1 MDKGDLEYIRILN
14 TRINDK
20 LEHIEFLKSKAFPG
34 AIQYD
39 DIGGSRSMIFD
50 SLGDLYAE
58 IDTKE
63 READKLIDKLY
74 SKKIEALKV
83 IRASCTDVKHR
94 HVLYLRYLGMV
105 PHTRLNLEWSEVN
118 KYMNERH
125 NIQRR
130 QVQRIHHNAV
140 EEIKNHNI

>member
-14 TRINDK
+14 NRINDK
-20 LEHIEFLKSKAFPG
+20 LEHIDYLKSKAFPG

-39 DIGGSRSMIFD
+39 DIGGSKPMVFD

-58 IDTKE
+58 IDLKE
-63 READKLIDKLY
+63 REVDKLIDKLY
-74 SKKIEALKV
+74 ARKTKAISV
-83 IRASCTDVKHR
+83 IRAACEDVKQR
-94 HVLYLRYLGMV
+94 HVLYLRYLGTV
-105 PHTRLNLEWSEVN
+105 PGTRINLEWSEVL

-130 QVQRIHHNAV
+130 QMQRIHHNAV
-140 EEIKNHNI
+140 EEIKHHNI